1 MVRRPRSTFRVVATA
16 LLALCVAR
24 GARAVVYLAK
34 DEALAT
40 AFPAGTTVEKRTAFL
55 TDAQVAELKRAGVEL
70 ESKMFTFYRG
80 LLGGEL
86 VGYAVIDSHV
96 VRTLPEAFM
105 AVLRPDGTIERV
117 VMLAFYEP
125 PEYAPKENWLAQFQG
140 RKPGEGNFR
149 LGRDVHGIT
158 GATLT
163 SNAIAGSLR
172 KIAAL
177 YGLVMRPD
185 AGGTR

>member
-1 MVRRPRSTFRVVATA
+1 MRLSRLIA
-16 LLALCVAR
+16 LGLALAVAR
-24 GARAVVYLAK
+24 GASAEVYLAK
-34 DEALAT
+34 DEALAM
-40 AFPAGTTVEKRTAFL
+40 AFPDGTTVDKRTAFL
-55 TDAQVAELKRAGVEL
+55 TDAQVTQLKGAGVDVD
-70 ESKMFTFYRG
+70 SKMFTYYRG
-80 LLGGEL
+80 TRGGEV
-86 VGYAVIDSHV
+86 VGYAVMDSHV

-125 PEYAPKENWLAQFQG
+125 AEYAPKESWLAQFQG
-140 RKPGEGNFR
+140 RKPDGGFR

-163 SNAIAGSLR
+163 ANAIAGGLR
-172 KIAAL
+172 KIEAL
-177 YGLVMRPD
+177 YGIVMRGD

>member
-1 MVRRPRSTFRVVATA
+1 MPAA
-16 LLALCVAR
+16 LLRAFALAIALAVAR
-24 GARAVVYLAK
+24 DASAEVYLAK
-34 DEALAT
+34 DEALAM
-40 AFPAGTTVEKRTAFL
+40 AFPEGTTVDKRTAFL
-55 TDAQVAELKRAGVEL
+55 TDAQLAQLKGAGVAL
-70 ESKMFTFYRG
+70 DSKMFTYYRG
-80 LLGGEL
+80 TRGGEL
-86 VGYAVIDSHV
+86 VGFAVMDSHV

-125 PEYAPKENWLAQFQG
+125 PEYAPKESWLAQFRG
-140 RKPGEGNFR
+140 RRPDGGFR

-163 SNAIAGSLR
+163 ANAIASGLR
-172 KIAAL
+172 KIEAL
-177 YGLVMRPD
+177 YGLVMRAD

>member
-1 MVRRPRSTFRVVATA
+1 MACCLV
-16 LLALCVAR
+16 R
-24 GARAVVYLAK
+24 GAGAVVYLAK

-40 AFPAGTTVEKRTAFL
+40 AFPAGTTVEKRTVFL
-55 TDAQVAELKRAGVEL
+55 SDAQVAHLKGLGVEL

-80 LLGGEL
+80 LRGSEL
-86 VGYAVIDSHV
+86 VGYAVIDSHT

-105 AVLRPDGTIERV
+105 AVLRPDGVIDRV

-125 PEYAPKENWLAQFQG
+125 PEYAPRESWLTQFKG
-140 RKPGEGNFR
+140 RKAGDGFR

-163 SNAIAGSLR
+163 ANAIAVSLR
-172 KIAAL
+172 KITAL
-177 YGLVMRPD
+177 YGLVMRSDP
-185 AGGTR
+185 AGTP

>member
-1 MVRRPRSTFRVVATA
+1 M
-16 LLALCVAR
+16 R
-24 GARAVVYLAK
+24 GG
-34 DEALAT
+34 D
-40 AFPAGTTVEKRTAFL
+40 
-55 TDAQVAELKRAGVEL
+55 
-70 ESKMFTFYRG
+70 
-80 LLGGEL
+80 L
-86 VGYAVIDSHV
+86 VGYAVIDSHT

-105 AVLRPDGTIERV
+105 VVLRPDGTIDRV

-125 PEYAPKENWLAQFQG
+125 AEYAPKETWLAQFQG
-140 RKPGEGNFR
+140 RKPGESFR

-163 SNAIAGSLR
+163 SNAIAGGLR
-172 KIAAL
+172 KITAL

>member
-1 MVRRPRSTFRVVATA
+1 VLT
-16 LLALCVAR
+16 ALCVVR
-24 GARAVVYLAK
+24 GAGAEVYLAK
-34 DEALAT
+34 DEALAV
-40 AFPAGTTVEKRTAFL
+40 AFPAGTTVDKRTAFL
-55 TDAQVAELKRAGVEL
+55 TDAQLADLKAAGVEL
-70 ESKMFTFYRG
+70 DSKMFTYYRG
-80 LLGGEL
+80 LRGSEV

-96 VRTLPEAFM
+96 VRTQPEAFM

-140 RKPGEGNFR
+140 RKAGESGFR

-177 YGLVMRPD
+177 YGLVMRSD